1 MEKKSVEKNYIYN
14 LIYQMLIVVI
24 PLITTPYVS
33 RVLSADGIGVF
44 SYTTAMTGYFALF
57 GNLGVATYGQLK
69 IAGLRNDKKEL
80 SKAFHELIILRFFLM
95 FCALAAF
102 LIFVK
107 FISKEDNSKM
117 YLVLT
122 IQIIAAMLDITWFLQ
137 GLEEFK
143 KIVVRNTIIKILSV
157 VLIFLLVKNPKHIY
171 LYAFIMNASTLAG
184 NASIWFFAPKFICR
198 VKLRSLKPFSHL
210 KQCITYFI
218 PTIATTIYLTL
229 DKTMIGW
236 FTDTNLENGYYEQ
249 AHKIEQMTVTVVT
262 SLSIVTM
269 PRMAYL
275 FKTNKIEHLKNRL
288 NQTIKFILFLSI
300 PMCFGMMAVS
310 DHFIPLYL
318 GKGFEKSVSLLKIF
332 SLLLVVV
339 GLNNAVGKQVLMPVG
354 RQNKYNIGVI
364 VGAIVNFVLNLL
376 LIPHFY
382 SIGAAIASVAAE
394 TSILLIFIKYSQ
406 DYITLG
412 QIVKD
417 SIKYLIAGAIMFAA
431 IRASYIFLAMSWAN
445 LVLQILCGSIVYLAA
460 VLVLRDS
467 FIYHAIDIGLIK
479 LKEKFK

>member
-1 MEKKSVEKNYIYN
+1 
-14 LIYQMLIVVI
+14 
-24 PLITTPYVS
+24 
-33 RVLSADGIGVF
+33 
-44 SYTTAMTGYFALF
+44 
-57 GNLGVATYGQLK
+57 
-69 IAGLRNDKKEL
+69 
-80 SKAFHELIILRFFLM
+80 
-95 FCALAAF
+95 
-102 LIFVK
+102 
-107 FISKEDNSKM
+107 
-117 YLVLT
+117 
-122 IQIIAAMLDITWFLQ
+122 
-137 GLEEFK
+137 
-143 KIVVRNTIIKILSV
+143 
-157 VLIFLLVKNPKHIY
+157 
-171 LYAFIMNASTLAG
+171 
-184 NASIWFFAPKFICR
+184 
-198 VKLRSLKPFSHL
+198 
-210 KQCITYFI
+210 
-218 PTIATTIYLTL
+218 
-229 DKTMIGW
+229 
-236 FTDTNLENGYYEQ
+236 
-249 AHKIEQMTVTVVT
+249 
-262 SLSIVTM
+262 
-269 PRMAYL
+269 MAYL
-275 FKTNKIEHLKNRL
+275 FKTNKIKHLKNRL

-354 RQNKYNIGVI
+354 RQKKYTVGVI
-364 VGAIVNFVLNLL
+364 IGAIVNFVLNLL

-445 LVLQILCGSIVYLAA
+445 LVLQILCGSIVYLTA
-460 VLVLRDS
+460 VLALRDS